1 MNFDPN
7 KVAEKIRLAGDDWAD
22 KDYAASLLEETKKVL
37 YSKLFLESTE
47 KTVAEREAWANSHPD
62 LKQHIEQMTLARR
75 EANKA
80 RVKYKSAEEWVGLV
94 RTLEATKR
102 QEMKG

>member
-37 YSKLFLESTE
+37 YSKLFLEST
-47 KTVAEREAWANSHPD
+47 
-62 LKQHIEQMTLARR
+62 
-75 EANKA
+75 
-80 RVKYKSAEEWVGLV
+80 
-94 RTLEATKR
+94 
-102 QEMKG
+102 